1 MAKFYFTYGTEG
13 QPFYGGWTEVIA
25 PDVHSVCCA
34 FRAYHPDKDEGLL
47 NCSSVYTEEQFKASC
62 MSGPEGNFH
71 RFCHETITITREL
84 TADRKE

>member
-1 MAKFYFTYGTEG
+1 MARFYFTYGTEG

-25 PDVHSVCCA
+25 PDVHSACCA

-62 MSGPEGNFH
+62 MSGPEGNFR